1 MKDYLY
7 RPSSSSSSSSSGGEE
22 EERERALRNCPS
34 LWQLE
39 HDESFDLAKLQE
51 IVRKLG
57 TRQMQRDLELALKES
72 SSNESS
78 ATSKDASETQV
89 YLNHANLNVT

>member
-7 RPSSSSSSSSSGGEE
+7 RPSSSSSSGGEE

-34 LWQLE
+34 LWQVE

-57 TRQMQRDLELALKES
+57 TRQMQRDLELTLKESS

-78 ATSKDASETQV
+78 ATSKDASENQV
-89 YLNHANLNVT
+89 YLSHTNVNVT